1 MQTLLLQRIG
11 DIMLEDLLELRRILD
26 RFIAK
31 YQEQDRYRFEHDPR
45 IVEDIRDRDT
55 YTIHGDDRLTDIG
68 KELLKLKEK
77 ESNDGSGEQGS
88 PTEWRGND
96 IY

>member
-1 MQTLLLQRIG
+1 
-11 DIMLEDLLELRRILD
+11 MLEDLLEIRRILD

-31 YQEQDRYRFEHDPR
+31 YQAQDAYRFEHDTRPAR
-45 IVEDIRDRDT
+45 EDYNID
-55 YTIHGDDRLTDIG
+55 GDDRLTDIG
-68 KELLKLKEK
+68 LELLKLKQKEK
-77 ESNDGSGEQGS
+77 DDGSGEQGS

>member
-1 MQTLLLQRIG
+1 MQILRLQRIG

-31 YQEQDRYRFEHDPR
+31 YVEQDKYRFEHDPR
-45 IVEDIRDRDT
+45 LEEEFAIQ
-55 YTIHGDDRLTDIG
+55 GDDRLEKLG
-68 KELLKLKEK
+68 QQLLKLRKEDK
-77 ESNDGSGEQGS
+77 NNEAGGKTEY
-88 PTEWRGND
+88 PKEWRGND

>member
-1 MQTLLLQRIG
+1 
-11 DIMLEDLLELRRILD
+11 MLEDLLELRRILD

-31 YQEQDRYRFEHDPR
+31 YHAQDQYRFEHDPR

-55 YTIHGDDRLTDIG
+55 FAIDGDDRLTDIG
-68 KELLKLKEK
+68 KELLNIKQKEK
-77 ESNDGSGEQGS
+77 DEEGRKGEADC
-88 PTEWRGND
+88 PYKWEGND

>member
-1 MQTLLLQRIG
+1 
-11 DIMLEDLLELRRILD
+11 MLEDLLELRRILD

-31 YQEQDRYRFEHDPR
+31 YQGQDKYRFEHDPR
-45 IVEDIRDRDT
+45 NIPRIVEDMREQDT
-55 YTIHGDDRLTDIG
+55 ATYYGDNHLADIG

-77 ESNDGSGEQGS
+77 ESNDRSGEQGS
-88 PTEWRGND
+88 PSEWKGND

>member
-1 MQTLLLQRIG
+1 
-11 DIMLEDLLELRRILD
+11 MLEDLLELRRIID
-26 RFIAK
+26 RFISK
-31 YQEQDRYRFEHDPR
+31 YQEQDKYRFEHDPR
-45 IVEDIRDRDT
+45 NIPRIDAT
-55 YTIHGDDRLTDIG
+55 SYYGDDHLADIG

>member
-1 MQTLLLQRIG
+1 MQTLRLQRIG

-31 YQEQDRYRFEHDPR
+31 YHEQDQYRFEHDPR

-55 YTIHGDDRLTDIG
+55 YSIHGDDRLTDIG
-68 KELLKLKEK
+68 KELLKLKQKEQDEGSEK
-77 ESNDGSGEQGS
+77 QEVPYKWE
-88 PTEWRGND
+88 GND

>member
-1 MQTLLLQRIG
+1 
-11 DIMLEDLLELRRILD
+11 MLEDLLELRRILD
-26 RFIAK
+26 RFIDK
-31 YQEQDRYRFEHDPR
+31 YARQDQYRFEHDPR
-45 IVEDIRDRDT
+45 IVEDIRDKDT
-55 YTIHGDDRLTDIG
+55 STYYGDDHLADIG

-88 PTEWRGND
+88 PTEWKGND

>member
-1 MQTLLLQRIG
+1 
-11 DIMLEDLLELRRILD
+11 MLEDLLEIRRILD

-31 YQEQDRYRFEHDPR
+31 YQAQDAYRFEHDTRPPYR
-45 IVEDIRDRDT
+45 PARED
-55 YTIHGDDRLTDIG
+55 YTIDGDDRLTDIG
-68 KELLKLKEK
+68 IELLKLKQKEK
-77 ESNDGSGEQGS
+77 DDGSGEQGS

>member
-1 MQTLLLQRIG
+1 MQTLQLQRIG

-31 YQEQDRYRFEHDPR
+31 YREQDKYRFEHDPR
-45 IVEDIRDRDT
+45 LEEDFAIQ
-55 YTIHGDDRLTDIG
+55 GDDRLETLG
-68 KELLKLKEK
+68 KTLLKLRKEDDSSEK
-77 ESNDGSGEQGS
+77 TEY
-88 PTEWRGND
+88 PKEWRGND